1 MRFEVMRNGKIVAN
15 TEHKDCMPDKETL
28 LSMKKAGLSFRL
40 DGKAYNPFAREN
52 QKNIKKKHL

>member
-1 MRFEVMRNGKIVAN
+1 MRNGKIVAN